1 MTLQHLRLWQ
11 TLSRIPSL
19 RAPRRAWQ
27 AELGEHWELCHQFLS
42 ATPDLAA
49 WTLASDGVTACDVV
63 EHDDGT
69 FVGINRLQG
78 ETFDVERNEL
88 TICTLSIAKLA
99 ITLMPLIGG
108 RAESLS
114 TIPNGSVQKLGRL
127 SPRFA
132 STTMHF
138 HARTDQTSLIETAM
152 SVGAKTVLL
161 VPSLAGTGI
170 DLGSI
175 ERTFEVTVIAADEV
189 FFIQEGTVVAST
201 AALAELRYRLGLG
214 DDSPPNSF
222 RMTGDHWEI
231 CFQKTRFVLSDAIGM
246 WYLAEFLSRPG
257 KTLSPV
263 ELENARTGIAARSS
277 TSGTGEAFD
286 EEARRDYKRRLA
298 DLGARIAESERN
310 NDAGT
315 LETLQTE
322 QYEILSQLQKDSGKN
337 GKARVLTDE
346 SKSRKNVRQAVTRDI
361 KRIAEHHDDL
371 AEHLKLAFKGN
382 AMCYR
387 PDADPNWEF

>member
-27 AELGEHWELCHQFLS
+27 VELGEHWELCHQFLS

-49 WTLASDGVTACDVV
+49 WTLASDGVTACDVI

-78 ETFDVERNEL
+78 EVFDVERNEL
-88 TICTLSIAKLA
+88 SICTFSVAKLA
-99 ITLMPLIGG
+99 KTLMSLLGG
-108 RAESLS
+108 RAESLPAV
-114 TIPNGSVQKLGRL
+114 PNGSVQKLGRL
-127 SPRFA
+127 PPRFA
-132 STTMHF
+132 STMVHF
-138 HARTDQTSLIETAM
+138 CARTDQTSLIETAM

-161 VPSLAGTGI
+161 VPSLSGTRI
-170 DLGSI
+170 DLDSI
-175 ERTFEVTVIAADEV
+175 ERTFEVTVIAADDL
-189 FFIQEGTVVAST
+189 FFIQEGTIVVST
-201 AALAELRYRLGLG
+201 AALDELRYRLGLG

-231 CFQKTRFVLSDAIGM
+231 CFEKNRFVLADAIGM

-257 KTLSPV
+257 RTLNPV
-263 ELENARTGIAARSS
+263 ELENARTGIVARSS

-286 EEARRDYKRRLA
+286 EHARREYKRTLA
-298 DLGARIAESERN
+298 DISARIAEAERN
-310 NDAGT
+310 NDSGT

-322 QYEILSQLQKDSGKN
+322 QYEILSQLQKDTGRN

-346 SKSRKNVRQAVTRDI
+346 SKSRKNVRQAVNRDI
-361 KRIAEHHDDL
+361 KRIAEHHAEL

-387 PDADPNWEF
+387 PDADPNWEL

>member
-1 MTLQHLRLWQ
+1 MTLQYLRPWQ
-11 TLSRIPSL
+11 ALSRIPSL

-27 AELGEHWELCHQFLS
+27 VELGEHWELCHQFLS

-78 ETFDVERNEL
+78 EVFDVERNEL
-88 TICTLSIAKLA
+88 TICTFGVAKLGKS
-99 ITLMPLIGG
+99 LMPLLGG

-114 TIPNGSVQKLGRL
+114 AVPNGSVQKLGRL
-127 SPRFA
+127 PPRFA
-132 STTMHF
+132 STTVHF
-138 HARTDQTSLIETAM
+138 CARTDQTSLIETAM

-161 VPSLAGTGI
+161 VPSLAGTRI

-175 ERTFEVTVIAADEV
+175 ERTFEVTVIAADDL
-189 FFIQEGTVVAST
+189 FFIQEGTIVVSDP
-201 AALAELRYRLGLG
+201 ALDELRYRLGLG
-214 DDSPPNSF
+214 EDTPPNSF
-222 RMTGDHWEI
+222 RMTGDHWAI
-231 CFQKTRFVLSDAIGM
+231 CFEKNRIVLADAIGM

-257 KTLSPV
+257 RTLNPV

-286 EEARRDYKRRLA
+286 EDARREYKRTLA
-298 DLGARIAESERN
+298 DISARIVEAERN

-322 QYEILSQLQKDSGKN
+322 QYEILSQLQKDTGKN

-346 SKSRKNVRQAVTRDI
+346 SKSRKNVRQAVNRDI
-361 KRIAEHHDDL
+361 KRIAEHHAEF
-371 AEHLKLAFKGN
+371 AEHLKIAFKGN

>member
-1 MTLQHLRLWQ
+1 
-11 TLSRIPSL
+11 
-19 RAPRRAWQ
+19 
-27 AELGEHWELCHQFLS
+27 
-42 ATPDLAA
+42 
-49 WTLASDGVTACDVV
+49 
-63 EHDDGT
+63 
-69 FVGINRLQG
+69 
-78 ETFDVERNEL
+78 
-88 TICTLSIAKLA
+88 
-99 ITLMPLIGG
+99 MPLIGG